1 MISRIFI
8 ERPRLAMVI
17 SIIITLAGL
26 ISLLNIPVAEFPQ
39 ITPPAIRVSADYP
52 GANAQ
57 VVADSVA
64 APLEEEINGVDD
76 MLYMESTSS
85 NGSYNL
91 TVTFAVGTNPDTDM
105 VNLQNRVQMAL
116 SKLPREVVDQ
126 GIRVRKRTSN
136 ILAAVSFF
144 SPRGTQDNLFLSNYV
159 SRDIKNAIV
168 RIKGVSDVF
177 IFGELE
183 YSMRV
188 WLDPAR
194 LTGLGLTADDVIEA
208 IKRQNVQAA
217 VGSTGTAPM
226 DTGQQLQ
233 YTLSAQGRLKDVED
247 FKDIIVRANGNGGL
261 VRIRDV
267 TRVELGARSYSNLS
281 FLNGAPTVTI
291 AVYRSADANSLET
304 MDDLRTE
311 LERLE
316 KSLPEDVE
324 YRVILD
330 ETKYTRASIHEI
342 EVTLLITFLLVVVVI
357 YLFLQDWRASL
368 IPTLAVPV
376 SLIGTFAVLLALGF
390 SANTISLFA
399 LVLAIGVVVDDAI
412 VVVENSYRVM
422 EEEGLGPKAASIK
435 AMGQV
440 TGPIIATTLVLLAVF
455 TPAAFVPGISGK
467 LYRQFAVTVC
477 TAVVISA
484 VNALTL
490 SPALCAILLKPGL
503 ARKTRGPL
511 FWFNRALSSS
521 RNGYVTA
528 SSWLI
533 RRIFVPLS
541 ILGVVVGCAYLLFQH
556 TPRSFLPKEDIGY
569 FYFNVQLPEGATL
582 SRTANVMDQVT
593 AELKKMESVED
604 VIAVSG
610 RSFLSGVGENVG
622 LGVVLLAPWD
632 ERKDRE
638 LNLEAVLGR
647 AQKMLGA
654 ISSAN
659 IRAFVRP
666 PIRGLGFTSG
676 FDYRLQAL
684 GEKSPRELAAAARAL
699 VIAANQESSLAGVF
713 TTYTADTPQIHID
726 LDRTRAEMLNV
737 PVERV
742 YSTLQAQLGSKY
754 VNDFNLYNRVY
765 QVKVQAEASQRRN
778 EEDIISLFVRSD
790 NGSMVPLRGLV
801 SVSTVLGPSIINRY
815 NQFPSVQIN
824 GSAAEGLSSGDGMA
838 AMERLSE
845 KTLPEGFT
853 YDWSAMSYQ
862 EKKIMGQVSTLFLL
876 ALVFGYLFLV
886 GQYESW
892 TLPLPIILYIPVAT
906 LGALIGLRVAGIPLS
921 IYAQIGI
928 VLLVGL
934 ASKNAILI
942 VEFAR
947 DQRKGGVPI
956 DQAAIDGARI
966 RFRPVLMTAFTF
978 ILGVSPMVIAT
989 GTGAVSRRHIGT
1001 TVFSGMLAATMVGIF
1016 LVPALY
1022 FVFQHLGERRG
1033 ERLGRFSESMKS
1045 SVKGYIARRNAHG
1058 RGDD

>member
-1 MISRIFI
+1 
-8 ERPRLAMVI
+8 MVI

-26 ISLLNIPVAEFPQ
+26 ISLFNIPVAEFPQ
-39 ITPPAIRVSADYP
+39 ITPPAIRVSANYP

-57 VVADSVA
+57 VVSDSVA
-64 APLEEEINGVDD
+64 SPLEEEINGVED
-76 MLYMESTSS
+76 MLYMDSTSS
-85 NGSYNL
+85 DGSYNL
-91 TVTFAVGTNPDTDM
+91 TVTFAVGTDPDADM
-105 VNLQNRVQMAL
+105 VNLQNRIQMAM

-144 SPRGTQDNLFLSNYV
+144 SPGGSQDNLFLSNFV

-188 WLDPAR
+188 WLDPSK
-194 LTGLGLTADDVIEA
+194 LTSLGLTADDVIDA
-208 IKRQNVQAA
+208 IKRQNIQAA

-226 DTGQQLQ
+226 DGGQQLQ
-233 YTLSAQGRLKDVED
+233 YTLRAQGRLKDVED

-281 FLNGAPTVTI
+281 SLNSAPTVTI

-304 MDDLRTE
+304 MRDLRAE
-311 LERLE
+311 LTRLE
-316 KSLPEDVE
+316 KNLPEDVN

-342 EVTLLITFLLVVVVI
+342 EFTLLITFFLVVVVI

-368 IPTLAVPV
+368 IPILAVPV
-376 SLIGTFAVLLALGF
+376 SLIGTFSVLLVLGF
-390 SANTISLFA
+390 TANTISLFA

-412 VVVENSYRVM
+412 VVVENSFRVM
-422 EEEGLGPKAASIK
+422 EEENLGPKEAAGK

-455 TPAAFVPGISGK
+455 APAAFVPGISGK

-477 TAVVISA
+477 TSVVISA

-490 SPALCAILLKPGL
+490 SPALCAILLKPGST
-503 ARKTRGPL
+503 RTKRGPL
-511 FWFNRALSSS
+511 SWFNRALSSS
-521 RNGYVTA
+521 RKGYVTA
-528 SSWLI
+528 SGWLI
-533 RRIFVPLS
+533 RRIIVPVS
-541 ILGVVVGCAYLLFQH
+541 ILGVVIGCAYLLFQH

-569 FYFNVQLPEGATL
+569 FYFNIQLPEGATL
-582 SRTANVMDQVT
+582 SRTAKVMEQITD
-593 AELKKMESVED
+593 ELTGMESVQD

-622 LGVVLLAPWD
+622 LGVVLLSPWD
-632 ERKDRE
+632 ERKDKE
-638 LNLEAVLGR
+638 LHLEAVLGR
-647 AQKMLGA
+647 VRKRLGA

-659 IRAFVRP
+659 ILAFVRP

-684 GEKSPRELAAAARAL
+684 GEKSPQELAAAARAL
-699 VIAANQESSLAGVF
+699 VVAANQDPDLTGVF
-713 TTYTADTPQIHID
+713 TTYTADTPQILVN
-726 LDRTRAEMLNV
+726 LDRTRAETLNV

-742 YSTLQAQLGSKY
+742 FSTLQAQLGSKY

-765 QVKVQAEASQRRN
+765 QVKVQAEASHRKN
-778 EEDIISLFVRSD
+778 EEDIMNLFVRSE
-790 NGSMVPLRGLV
+790 NGNMVPLRGLLTM
-801 SVSTVLGPSIINRY
+801 STVLGPSIIYRY
-815 NQFPSVQIN
+815 NQFPSVRIN

-838 AMERLSE
+838 AMERLSQ

-892 TLPLPIILYIPVAT
+892 TLPLPIILSIPVAT
-906 LGALIGLRVAGIPLS
+906 LGALIGLRMAGLPLS

-947 DQRKGGVPI
+947 DQRKAGVPI

-989 GTGAVSRRHIGT
+989 GTGAASRRHIGT
-1001 TVFSGMLAATMVGIF
+1001 TVFSGMLAATLVGIF

-1022 FVFQHLGERRG
+1022 YVFQHLGEKRG
-1033 ERLGRFSESMKS
+1033 ERLARLTGSVKS
-1045 SVKGYIARRNAHG
+1045 SVKGYITRRNAHG
-1058 RGDD
+1058 SRDN